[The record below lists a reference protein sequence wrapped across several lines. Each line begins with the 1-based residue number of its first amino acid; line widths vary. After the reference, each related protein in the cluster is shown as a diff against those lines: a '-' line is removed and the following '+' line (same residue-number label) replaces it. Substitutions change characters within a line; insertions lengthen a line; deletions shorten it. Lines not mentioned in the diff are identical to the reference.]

1 MKNTFSPALFG
12 ALVACGTI
20 FSTPAFADGL
30 FQPKTTSEAILTIN
44 INKADLSSAAKVDE
58 VYQEISDKALN
69 SCMDRGEVLTKN
81 KARAKHADCI
91 SSLVNETVKA
101 IDNTQL
107 TARHAPSSVQ
117 TASL

>member
-1 MKNTFSPALFG
+1 MKNTYSPALFS
-12 ALVACGTI
+12 AFIVAGVA

-30 FQPKTTSEAILTIN
+30 FQPKTTSEATLTIN
-44 INKADLSSAAKVDE
+44 IDKTDLTSPAKVDE

-81 KARAKHADCI
+81 KARTKHADCI

-107 TARHAPSSVQ
+107 TARHTPSGVQ